1 MKYVCAL
8 GAAAVLLSVASAQKA
23 AGQDCGQNSDCAK
36 GKSGKPMWC
45 GSQVDD
51 TSSGCNFVKGMGAD
65 KDVCQDCPCVTSK
78 SKTKTCPAG
87 NAAPA
92 SPPGPPKKC
101 GGTDLTADSDPT
113 SLGSKGLACGTMCT
127 GNGLNATWKPILVAT
142 MPMQCADQQKMGT
155 KEKCLYDGKDAA
167 GKPKLR
173 DPPICQWTGTACAAD
188 MLEINCL
195 METLDMLCGCPAMS
209 KPNFKPSAAVC
220 GPSTG
225 CGKALTGV
233 TPTCAAKMDKDP
245 SSPGLKILKAACGHG
260 PAPPPGQKPCPA
272 AGFLEVASCDDLKD
286 AARKK
291 ACEDAAVKKLP
302 TACLACFTT
311 AAGKNDPGVCVDM
324 VAVQL
329 AQIAKMC
336 PAEAAKCTA
345 NCQFEMKTLMA
356 AKKDPSP
363 SSGSEIRAI
372 RRCTEAPPKATCPS
386 GNACAKE
393 CGIPGND
400 WVAGSPPSAAQ
411 CACWARPTC
420 SSNCPDGTISAASI
434 RNAGC
439 GKYEKG
445 AVASKI
451 KLAATMA
458 DVDKDRQ
465 KFITVFQTDVGTALK
480 VDKAR
485 VGVTGIKAG
494 SVVVDFTVAPDASGT
509 SIAPA
514 AITTAFKA
522 PGVKIGATTTAAAV
536 VAADVQTPKV
546 TATPTYTAGS
556 AVVASPPSPPAP
568 GATPPPAASGA
579 STVLPTALACVATVA
594 AAMYGI

>member
-8 GAAAVLLSVASAQKA
+8 GAAAVLLSVASAQK
-23 AGQDCGQNSDCAK
+23 
-36 GKSGKPMWC
+36 
-45 GSQVDD
+45 
-51 TSSGCNFVKGMGAD
+51 
-65 KDVCQDCPCVTSK
+65 
-78 SKTKTCPAG
+78 
-87 NAAPA
+87 
-92 SPPGPPKKC
+92 KC
-101 GGTDLTADSDPT
+101 GGTDLSADSDPT
-113 SLGSKGLACGTMCT
+113 SLASMKLSCGTMCT
-127 GNGLNATWKPILVAT
+127 GGALNATWKPALVQF
-142 MPMQCADQQKMGT
+142 MPMACSDGKSTTQ
-155 KEKCLYDGKDAA
+155 EKCLYETD
-167 GKPKLR
+167 KPKDPTTGKFKLK

-195 METLDMLCGCPAMS
+195 METLDMLCGCPAMGGS
-209 KPNFKPSAAVC
+209 SFQPSAATC

-225 CGKALTGV
+225 CGKALTRV
-233 TPTCAAKMDKDP
+233 SPTCAAKMDKDP
-245 SSPGLKILKAACGHG
+245 KSPGGFAKAKGMCGLG

-272 AGFLEVASCDDLKD
+272 AAFLEVAVCDDIKD
-286 AARKK
+286 AARQK
-291 ACEDAAVKKLP
+291 ACKDAAAKKLP
-302 TACLACFTT
+302 GACLACFGQP
-311 AAGKNDPGVCVDM
+311 AAQKDPGVCVDM
-324 VAVQL
+324 VALTL
-329 AQIAKMC
+329 AHLAKTC

-345 NCQFEMKTLMA
+345 NCQFELKTLMA
-356 AKKDPSP
+356 AKKDPGL
-363 SSGSEIRAI
+363 SSGSEVRAI
-372 RRCTEAPPKATCPS
+372 GRCKGAPPKATCPS
-386 GNACAKE
+386 GNACAKD
-393 CGIPGND
+393 CGIPKVD
-400 WVAGSPPSAAQ
+400 WVEGSPPSAAQ
-411 CACWARPTC
+411 CACWSRPTC
-420 SSNCPDGTISAASI
+420 SSNCPDGTISAASL
-434 RNAGC
+434 RSAGC

-494 SVVVDFTVAPDASGT
+494 SVVVDYTVAPDASGT
-509 SIAPA
+509 PIAPA